1 MLKKRII
8 GIVTVIENQAVQS
21 IGYNKYLPLGS
32 PEYQIEN
39 LDNWKIDEIIINC
52 IDRTKKR

>member
-52 IDRTKKR
+52 KIGP